1 MLWWLPFLDMVQTM
15 FLCCWSVRLN
25 CSKGFQVWKIM
36 VSTRRLY
43 SEDGVL
49 VACTVVKRR
58 IGEAFW
64 VHLQQMRECFRGWS
78 ANVNGEIRRTKEELL
93 TSLDKL
99 ELLQEREG
107 IGARGVGVRW
117 LLISLGFPDRPERV
131 VARSSKKETVGG
143 RTLCNPCSLWNPTHL
158 TCRKNSLHAIIQ
170 PIKRRKSKTQ
180 YPQLHVPKRKENQYW
195 TTQKMRS
202 TRVQKLVDRF
212 LGFITT
218 PTKPKSKH
226 KGQASSI
233 R

>member
-1 MLWWLPFLDMVQTM
+1 MKYWLTFHYTLLPA
-15 FLCCWSVRLN
+15 
-25 CSKGFQVWKIM
+25 K
-36 VSTRRLY
+36 
-43 SEDGVL
+43 
-49 VACTVVKRR
+49 
-58 IGEAFW
+58 
-64 VHLQQMRECFRGWS
+64 CFNS
-78 ANVNGEIRRTKEELL
+78 L
-93 TSLDKL
+93 TSTLSSNQVSREGSEPFEYIYNRWESVLGGGVQMWMERLGEQSQNCWLEKL
-99 ELLQEREG
+99 EILQEREG

-158 TCRKNSLHAIIQ
+158 TCRKNCLHAIIQ

-180 YPQLHVPKRKENQYW
+180 YPQQELHVPKIKENKYW

-202 TRVQKLVDRF
+202 TRVQKQVDRF

>member
-1 MLWWLPFLDMVQTM
+1 
-15 FLCCWSVRLN
+15 
-25 CSKGFQVWKIM
+25 
-36 VSTRRLY
+36 
-43 SEDGVL
+43 
-49 VACTVVKRR
+49 
-58 IGEAFW
+58 
-64 VHLQQMRECFRGWS
+64 
-78 ANVNGEIRRTKEELL
+78 LL

-180 YPQLHVPKRKENQYW
+180 YPQRAKE
-195 TTQKMRS
+195 K
-202 TRVQKLVDRF
+202 
-212 LGFITT
+212 G
-218 PTKPKSKH
+218 KPILNHTENEEYSGAKA
-226 KGQASSI
+226 GG
-233 R
+233 